1 MKTPVNV
8 LVWAIIYWALIFI
21 VTRVPAYT
29 KNYYANLIF
38 LTIVIPNLIRFMM
51 SSQRA
56 PQLHVDRTFFFTSSI
71 MAAVLTYII
80 SKYWRD
86 TADALKDPQA
96 ETKKRLQLSTL
107 LILTF
112 AAGALITY
120 YTGIDNSIYS
130 NMGWQTGATTA

>member
-1 MKTPVNV
+1 
-8 LVWAIIYWALIFI
+8 
-21 VTRVPAYT
+21 
-29 KNYYANLIF
+29 
-38 LTIVIPNLIRFMM
+38 MM

-56 PQLHVDRTFFFTSSI
+56 PQLHVDRNFFFTSSV

-96 ETKKRLQLSTL
+96 EAKKRLQLSTL

-130 NMGWQTGATTA
+130 NMGWQTGAVTA